1 MAGQQPPPT
10 SLELIGDQLALAWP
24 DGREDFLSGPFL
36 RERSPSAENMGEPD
50 LFGNWSGGDAL
61 RDRSEVS
68 LKGFQYVGNYAVRIL
83 FSDGHDTGIYSW
95 DYLRKIAGEVEKS

>member
-1 MAGQQPPPT
+1 MAGQPPPT
-10 SLELIGDQLALAWP
+10 SLELIGNQLAIAWP
-24 DGREDFLSGPFL
+24 DGREDFLPGPFL

-50 LFGNWSGGDAL
+50 LFCNWSGGEAP

-95 DYLRKIAGEVEKS
+95 DYLRKIAEEVEKN

>member
-1 MAGQQPPPT
+1 MTGQPPPT
-10 SLELIGDQLALAWP
+10 SLELIGNELALAWP
-24 DGREDFLSGPFL
+24 DGREDFLPGPFL

-50 LFGNWSGGDAL
+50 LFGNWSGGEAP
-61 RDRSEVS
+61 RDLSGVS
-68 LKGFQYVGNYAVRIL
+68 LTGFQYVGNYAVRIL

>member
-1 MAGQQPPPT
+1 MAGQPPPT
-10 SLELIGDQLALAWP
+10 SLELIGHQLALAWP

-68 LKGFQYVGNYAVRIL
+68 LKGFKYVGNYAVRIL

-95 DYLRKIAGEVEKS
+95 DYLRKIAEELDKS

>member
-1 MAGQQPPPT
+1 MAGQSPPT
-10 SLELIGDQLALAWP
+10 SLELIGNQLALAWP

-36 RERSPSAENMGEPD
+36 RERSPSAENVGEPD
-50 LFGNWSGGDAL
+50 LFGNWSGGEAP

-68 LKGFQYVGNYAVRIL
+68 LKGFQYIGNYAVRIL

-95 DYLRKIAGEVEKS
+95 DYLRKIAGEVEKN